1 MELLINKCT
10 HTQTPGSKAKMQ
22 LVTDHAELSLCHPNW
37 QKWGRAVLCSARF
50 QSRQLYALAAMYCVV
65 RAPAV

>member
-1 MELLINKCT
+1 
-10 HTQTPGSKAKMQ
+10 MQ